1 MTAISQARNRTRSA
15 SLSSRTGARDFCDSL
30 RYPWCLLQSW
40 RRRSLSRYRRIA
52 IILAALVAG
61 CASQRNSAISDASA
75 VPNLAP
81 RDRPQ
86 YADFLDASQHRAFA
100 TGPQG
105 RYGWSSGRSDQF
117 AAILGAVYNCNNSGK
132 APCAAYAVD
141 DRVVLDAYSANAS
154 ASLAAVNSLP
164 DAAKLSPAYANEAT
178 DDGVAP
184 QRAIH
189 ARNTS
194 GSTPLSVPGARTAVT
209 RQVAGAL
216 AGAHPPILIDVGN
229 SWGGHQTLPG
239 AIWMRGAGD
248 DAGAKN
254 AGLDRLF
261 SALLASVAPDRDQ
274 ALVVFCESSVC
285 WESYNAAL
293 RAAADGYVNVRWYR
307 GGVAA
312 WRAAGLPTV
321 SSVLSAQLW

>member
-1 MTAISQARNRTRSA
+1 
-15 SLSSRTGARDFCDSL
+15 
-30 RYPWCLLQSW
+30 
-40 RRRSLSRYRRIA
+40 
-52 IILAALVAG
+52 
-61 CASQRNSAISDASA
+61 

-81 RDRPQ
+81 KDRAQ
-86 YADFLDASQHRAFA
+86 YARFLKESQHRAFA

-105 RYGWSSGRSDQF
+105 QYGWSAGRDDQF
-117 AAILGAVYNCNNSGK
+117 AAILGAVYNCNTSGK

-141 DRVVLDAYSANAS
+141 DRVVLDAYSANA
-154 ASLAAVNSLP
+154 AATLGPS
-164 DAAKLSPAYANEAT
+164 YANEAR

-184 QRAIH
+184 QRTIH

-194 GSTPLSVPGARTAVT
+194 GSTPLTVPGAHTALT

-216 AGAHPPILIDVGN
+216 AGPHPPVLIDVAN

-248 DAGAKN
+248 DA
-254 AGLDRLF
+254 AGKDPALDGLF
-261 SALLASVAPDRDQ
+261 RALLASVAPDHNQ
-274 ALVVFCESSVC
+274 MLVIFCESTVC
-285 WESYNAAL
+285 WQSYNAAL
-293 RAAADGYVNVRWYR
+293 RAAADGYANVYWYR

>member
-1 MTAISQARNRTRSA
+1 MAVV
-15 SLSSRTGARDFCDSL
+15 
-30 RYPWCLLQSW
+30 
-40 RRRSLSRYRRIA
+40 
-52 IILAALVAG
+52 LAGLVAG
-61 CASQRNSAISDASA
+61 CASHQNSAISDASA

-81 RDRPQ
+81 KDRPQ
-86 YADFLDASQHRAFA
+86 YARFLKESQHRAFA

-105 RYGWSSGRSDQF
+105 RYGWSSGRNDQF

-154 ASLAAVNSLP
+154 ASLAAINSLP
-164 DAAKLSPAYANEAT
+164 DAAALGPSYADEAT

-184 QRAIH
+184 QRTIH
-189 ARNTS
+189 ARNSS

-209 RQVAGAL
+209 RQVAAAL
-216 AGAHPPILIDVGN
+216 AGPRPPILIDVGN

-248 DAGAKN
+248 DAAGKN
-254 AGLDRLF
+254 EALDGLFR
-261 SALLASVAPDRDQ
+261 ALLASVAPDHDQ
-274 ALVVFCESSVC
+274 TLVIFCESTVC
-285 WESYNAAL
+285 WQSYNAAL
-293 RAAADGYVNVRWYR
+293 RAAADGYVNVYWYR

>member
-1 MTAISQARNRTRSA
+1 MAGV
-15 SLSSRTGARDFCDSL
+15 L
-30 RYPWCLLQSW
+30 
-40 RRRSLSRYRRIA
+40 
-52 IILAALVAG
+52 AG
-61 CASQRNSAISDASA
+61 CASQRSSAIGDASA

-81 RDRPQ
+81 KDRPQ
-86 YADFLDASQHRAFA
+86 YADFLEASRHRAFA

-105 RYGWSSGRSDQF
+105 RYGWSAGRNDPF
-117 AAILGAVYNCNNSGK
+117 AAILGAVYNCNKSGK

-141 DRVVLDAYSANAS
+141 DRVVLDAYSTNAT

-164 DAAKLSPAYANEAT
+164 SAATLGPSYGNEAR

-184 QRAIH
+184 QRTIR

-216 AGAHPPILIDVGN
+216 AASHPPILIDVGN
-229 SWGGHQTLPG
+229 SWGGHDTLPG

-248 DAGAKN
+248 DAAGKN
-254 AGLDRLF
+254 AALDGLF
-261 SALLASVAPDRDQ
+261 HALLASVAPDRNKM
-274 ALVVFCESSVC
+274 LVIFCESTLC
-285 WESYNAAL
+285 WQSYNAAL
-293 RAAADGYVNVRWYR
+293 RAAADGYVNVYWYR

>member
-1 MTAISQARNRTRSA
+1 M
-15 SLSSRTGARDFCDSL
+15 
-30 RYPWCLLQSW
+30 
-40 RRRSLSRYRRIA
+40 
-52 IILAALVAG
+52 
-61 CASQRNSAISDASA
+61 
-75 VPNLAP
+75 PNLAP
-81 RDRPQ
+81 KDRRQ
-86 YADFLDASQHRAFA
+86 YAQFLEESPHRAFA

-105 RYGWSSGRSDQF
+105 RYGWSSGRNDQF
-117 AAILGAVYNCNNSGK
+117 AAMLGAVYNCNNSGQ

-154 ASLAAVNSLP
+154 ASLAALDSLP
-164 DAAKLSPAYANEAT
+164 NPATLGPSYANEAR

-184 QRAIH
+184 QRTIH
-189 ARNTS
+189 ARNIS

-209 RQVAGAL
+209 RDVAGAL
-216 AGAHPPILIDVGN
+216 AGPHPPILIDVAN

-254 AGLDRLF
+254 AALDRLF
-261 SALLASVAPDRDQ
+261 GALLASVAPDRDQ
-274 ALVVFCESSVC
+274 TLVIFCDSTLC
-285 WESYNAAL
+285 WQSYNAAL
-293 RAAADGYVNVRWYR
+293 RAAADGYVNVYWYR

>member
-1 MTAISQARNRTRSA
+1 
-15 SLSSRTGARDFCDSL
+15 
-30 RYPWCLLQSW
+30 
-40 RRRSLSRYRRIA
+40 LSRWRIA
-52 IILAALVAG
+52 IILAAFVAG
-61 CASQRNSAISDASA
+61 CASQRNSAVSDASA

-81 RDRPQ
+81 KDRPQ
-86 YADFLDASQHRAFA
+86 YAHFLKESQHRAFA
-100 TGPQG
+100 TGPDG
-105 RYGWSSGRSDQF
+105 RYGWSSGRNDPF
-117 AAILGAVYNCNNSGK
+117 AAILGAVYNCNKSGK
-132 APCAAYAVD
+132 TPCAAYAVD

-164 DAAKLSPAYANEAT
+164 NPATLGPSYANEAI

-184 QRAIH
+184 QRTIH

-216 AGAHPPILIDVGN
+216 AGAHPPILIDVAN
-229 SWGGHQTLPG
+229 SWGGHQTVPG

-248 DAGAKN
+248 DAAGKN
-254 AGLDRLF
+254 SALDGLF
-261 SALLASVAPDRDQ
+261 GALLASVAPDHSRM
-274 ALVVFCESSVC
+274 LVVFCESSVC
-285 WESYNAAL
+285 WQSYNAAL
-293 RAAADGYVNVRWYR
+293 RAAADGYVNVYWYR